1 LEQLCDF
8 SNVGYLD
15 LEGLRSFL
23 SVLQVPVEIGDI
35 LGAMGLE
42 EDSISDK
49 ITPQL
54 FEDTF
59 GPLVSQ
65 QPAIAHAL
73 RQLKATQ
80 LDNPPSPAKTPHAPI
95 DDPPSSSSKKLPA
108 PQRALLKDIFARY
121 DTDRSGS
128 LEFEE
133 LSIALKRLGIDA
145 KRAELLELFHRID
158 TSGDGRVDF
167 EEFCNFV
174 ATLDT
179 LSEAMSMAE
188 DDTDNMNTTTTTGSM
203 AEDATVASAPIAPL
217 SDETLLQQVFHII
230 DKDGSGT
237 IERAELVALL
247 LELNYDVTQSE
258 LNDIVESFDQ
268 DGSGTIDFD
277 EFKNAFQ
284 SQYWARDLLQL
295 FHTAF
300 SQHAKFRS
308 LDSQGL
314 DLLEYDA
321 MTLKESGSPAH
332 SQMISTANIHR
343 LHQALRT
350 RYHVIATANPQLQ
363 ALNELV
369 QEYLGATKELLIDRD
384 SLADRLKEV
393 EARLQSAESDQSL
406 LAGQLREAQAMRE
419 EVEQYRLQWEK
430 ASKESSGLKER
441 LKAKEKAWRKDQAL
455 LQELRQQLE
464 AQIQQQASSTRQLQ
478 QHSQLQ
484 QEKERLVEEIRQ
496 KEKRIGQLEAA
507 AEQHVLAERQW
518 EPLNHQRKF
527 QLQQLADL
535 QRENAAVME
544 EKCEIEQQLVAAQ
557 QEIQRLEV
565 RHHEMQRAQLEHGNN
580 SRRVEDDKTRAKN
593 NDQGKHQHPHRSV
606 SDDNEKNRGEEQG
619 DDNNNNNDND
629 NGNGNPW
636 MIELSAVMHQL
647 EAKECERQV
656 AEAKSTVAALQHELE
671 VLRGQTSG
679 IDQRE
684 KDVSIAQQMKH
695 QLSAMTTNIEAKE
708 ATLKEMGKRMHALEK
723 QYAIASQEEVIA
735 QRRAAYFAKV
745 VEKLWMSQSRSIC
758 QEEGIVIGNKG
769 KGKHP
774 HLHRKQV
781 SPKWK
786 GKTKPPNAAAAAQ
799 NALQSQVTHM
809 LEACRHDLMSRLSGR
824 SAGTLPDGHLAQMLL
839 SGSKLRGKRE
849 GDEFLE
855 PVDVVTR
862 RQPYPSTP
870 PDKVPLPRLEAPA
883 RILALVHNH
892 NEGSPAAASQLT
904 AFMQSYMNNS
914 EKFALSRFAYIEV
927 FEKHQQRMSQAEEA
941 RLESLNIRENISV
954 RQDRGES
961 CSELLDLYSEQL
973 KRYLSLA
980 KDVAELR
987 QTLDVKQA
995 DLQNAAEQLQLSRA
1009 ELANS
1014 DEGRQLMLRVEPD
1027 GLRIEED
1034 ILHNHHR
1041 APADEQPEYE
1051 EEYEE
1056 EEEEDEL
1063 NTSQGNQLM
1072 HSKLQRAHQQRLKA
1086 AQEQG
1091 AVNDLQQELA
1101 TLMSNVPED
1110 GLPSVLADALQEA
1123 GAWEEGDALRLAT
1136 LLGQST
1142 AF

>member
-1 LEQLCDF
+1 MGQLCDF

-188 DDTDNMNTTTTTGSM
+188 DDTDNNNMHITTTTTDSL
-203 AEDATVASAPIAPL
+203 AEDVTVASAPIAPL

-384 SLADRLKEV
+384 SLADRLK
-393 EARLQSAESDQSL
+393 
-406 LAGQLREAQAMRE
+406 
-419 EVEQYRLQWEK
+419 
-430 ASKESSGLKER
+430 
-441 LKAKEKAWRKDQAL
+441 
-455 LQELRQQLE
+455 
-464 AQIQQQASSTRQLQ
+464 
-478 QHSQLQ
+478 
-484 QEKERLVEEIRQ
+484 
-496 KEKRIGQLEAA
+496 
-507 AEQHVLAERQW
+507 
-518 EPLNHQRKF
+518 
-527 QLQQLADL
+527 
-535 QRENAAVME
+535 
-544 EKCEIEQQLVAAQ
+544 
-557 QEIQRLEV
+557 
-565 RHHEMQRAQLEHGNN
+565 
-580 SRRVEDDKTRAKN
+580 
-593 NDQGKHQHPHRSV
+593 
-606 SDDNEKNRGEEQG
+606 
-619 DDNNNNNDND
+619 
-629 NGNGNPW
+629 NG
-636 MIELSAVMHQL
+636 
-647 EAKECERQV
+647 
-656 AEAKSTVAALQHELE
+656 T
-671 VLRGQTSG
+671 
-679 IDQRE
+679 
-684 KDVSIAQQMKH
+684 
-695 QLSAMTTNIEAKE
+695 
-708 ATLKEMGKRMHALEK
+708 
-723 QYAIASQEEVIA
+723 
-735 QRRAAYFAKV
+735 
-745 VEKLWMSQSRSIC
+745 
-758 QEEGIVIGNKG
+758 
-769 KGKHP
+769 
-774 HLHRKQV
+774 
-781 SPKWK
+781 
-786 GKTKPPNAAAAAQ
+786 
-799 NALQSQVTHM
+799 
-809 LEACRHDLMSRLSGR
+809 
-824 SAGTLPDGHLAQMLL
+824 
-839 SGSKLRGKRE
+839 
-849 GDEFLE
+849 
-855 PVDVVTR
+855 
-862 RQPYPSTP
+862 
-870 PDKVPLPRLEAPA
+870 
-883 RILALVHNH
+883 
-892 NEGSPAAASQLT
+892 
-904 AFMQSYMNNS
+904 
-914 EKFALSRFAYIEV
+914 
-927 FEKHQQRMSQAEEA
+927 
-941 RLESLNIRENISV
+941 
-954 RQDRGES
+954 
-961 CSELLDLYSEQL
+961 
-973 KRYLSLA
+973 
-980 KDVAELR
+980 
-987 QTLDVKQA
+987 
-995 DLQNAAEQLQLSRA
+995 
-1009 ELANS
+1009 
-1014 DEGRQLMLRVEPD
+1014 
-1027 GLRIEED
+1027 
-1034 ILHNHHR
+1034 
-1041 APADEQPEYE
+1041 
-1051 EEYEE
+1051 
-1056 EEEEDEL
+1056 
-1063 NTSQGNQLM
+1063 
-1072 HSKLQRAHQQRLKA
+1072 
-1086 AQEQG
+1086 
-1091 AVNDLQQELA
+1091 
-1101 TLMSNVPED
+1101 
-1110 GLPSVLADALQEA
+1110 
-1123 GAWEEGDALRLAT
+1123 
-1136 LLGQST
+1136 
-1142 AF
+1142 